1 MKRILPVMSPHLHIA
16 SALAALLLLLP
27 SVATADCRTGD
38 GAYPELRDCVDSA
51 LQRGLE
57 QLIRSHG
64 LWPRVEQDRL
74 TAAIADITD
83 PRWPRFAAVRGDQM
97 MYASSLPKVAILL
110 AAYARAEEDGA
121 EPDEALREDIRRM
134 IRYSDN
140 AAATRALDRIG
151 HQTVL
156 DVLQSPRLRLYD
168 PAQNGGLWVG
178 KDYASGPA
186 YQRDPIHNHVHG
198 ATATQ
203 VARFYYLLAT
213 GRLVNAA
220 HTGEIRALLGDPV
233 FRNKF
238 VRGLEARP
246 EAKLFRKTGTWRIF
260 HADGALVES
269 GDRRLIMVAIAHD
282 PQGGQWL
289 VALAA
294 PLYDLLMAR

>member
-1 MKRILPVMSPHLHIA
+1 MRIRRFGLG
-16 SALAALLLLLP
+16 LAALLVLLP
-27 SVATADCRTGD
+27 ALAAADNTAVE
-38 GAYPELRDCVDSA
+38 GAYPELRDCTDDA

-57 QLIRSHG
+57 GVIRAQG
-64 LWPRVEQDRL
+64 LWPRVEQDRF

-83 PRWPRFAAVRGDQM
+83 PRRPRFAAVRGDQM

-110 AAYARAEEDGA
+110 AAYARAEQDGS
-121 EPDEALREDIRRM
+121 EPDETLREDMRRM

-140 AAATRALDRIG
+140 AAATRALNQVG

-213 GRLVNAA
+213 GRLVNAV
-220 HTGEIRALLGDPV
+220 HTDEIRRLLGNPV

-282 PQGGQWL
+282 PHGGPWL
-289 VALAA
+289 VSLAA

>member
-1 MKRILPVMSPHLHIA
+1 MRIRRFGLG
-16 SALAALLLLLP
+16 LAALLALLP
-27 SVATADCRTGD
+27 ALSAADTSAVA
-38 GAYPELRDCVDSA
+38 GAYPELRDCTDDA

-57 QLIRSHG
+57 GVIRAQG
-64 LWPRVEQDRL
+64 LWPRVEQDRF

-83 PRWPRFAAVRGDQM
+83 PRRPRFAAVRGDQM

-110 AAYARAEEDGA
+110 AAYARAEQDGN
-121 EPDEALREDIRRM
+121 EPDETLREDMRRM

-140 AAATRALDRIG
+140 AAATRALNQVG

-213 GRLVNAA
+213 GRLVNAV
-220 HTGEIRALLGDPV
+220 HTDEIRRLLGNPV
-233 FRNKF
+233 FRNKY

-269 GDRRLIMVAIAHD
+269 GDRRLIMVAIAHH
-282 PQGGQWL
+282 PHGGQWL
-289 VALAA
+289 VSLAA

>member
-1 MKRILPVMSPHLHIA
+1 MFSARCIA
-16 SALAALLLLLP
+16 GLLVALLPLFP
-27 SVATADCRTGD
+27 AAAAADCRAID
-38 GAYPELRDCVDSA
+38 GNYPELRDCVDDA

-57 QLIRSHG
+57 AVVRGQG
-64 LWPRVEQDRL
+64 LWPKVERDRF
-74 TAAIADITD
+74 TVAIADITD
-83 PRWPRFAAVRGDQM
+83 PNHPRYAAVRGDQM
-97 MYASSLPKVAILL
+97 MYASSLPKIAILL
-110 AAYARAEEDGA
+110 AAYARAEVSGA
-121 EPDEALREDIRRM
+121 EPDDGLREDLRLM

-178 KDYASGPA
+178 KDFASGPS

-220 HTGEIRALLGDPV
+220 HTREIRGLLGDPV

-289 VALAA
+289 VSLAA

>member
-1 MKRILPVMSPHLHIA
+1 MNLFRRI
-16 SALAALLLLLP
+16 ALALVALLALASP
-27 SVATADCRTGD
+27 AAMADCHAQNGS
-38 GAYPELRDCVDSA
+38 YPELRECVDDP

-57 QLIRSHG
+57 RVIRAQG
-64 LWPRVEQDRL
+64 LWPRVEQDRF

-83 PRWPRFAAVRGDQM
+83 PQRPRFAAVRGDQM

-110 AAYARAEEDGA
+110 AAYVHAEEVGI
-121 EPDEALREDIRRM
+121 EPDETLREDMRRM

-140 AAATRALDRIG
+140 AAATRALEQIG

-186 YQRDPIHNHVHG
+186 YQRDPLHNHVHG
-198 ATATQ
+198 ATANQ
-203 VARFYYLLAT
+203 VARFFYLLAT
-213 GRLVNAA
+213 GRLVNPA
-220 HTGEIRALLGDPV
+220 HTGEIRALLGNPV

-238 VRGLEARP
+238 VRGLETRP

>member
-1 MKRILPVMSPHLHIA
+1 MIRFRIVAI
-16 SALAALLLLLP
+16 ALAAFLLLP
-27 SVATADCRTGD
+27 PVARAGCAAGD
-38 GAYPELRDCVDSA
+38 GGYPELRDCVDES

-57 QLIRSHG
+57 QLVRAHG
-64 LWPRVEQDRL
+64 LWPRVEQDRF

-83 PRWPRFAAVRGDQM
+83 PQHPRFAAVRGDQM

-110 AAYARAEEDGA
+110 AAFARAERDGT
-121 EPDEALREDIRRM
+121 EPDETLREDIRRM

-156 DVLQSPRLRLYD
+156 DVLQSPRLKLYD

-220 HTGEIRALLGDPV
+220 HTDEIRRLLGNPV

-269 GDRRLIMVAIAHD
+269 GERRLIMVAIAHD
-282 PQGGQWL
+282 PLGGQWL
-289 VALAA
+289 VSLAA

>member
-1 MKRILPVMSPHLHIA
+1 MTPARCI
-16 SALAALLLLLP
+16 AALLVALLP
-27 SVATADCRTGD
+27 LFPAAAAADCRSMD
-38 GAYPELRDCVDSA
+38 GNYPELRDCVDDA

-57 QLIRSHG
+57 AVVRGQG
-64 LWPRVEQDRL
+64 LWPRVERDRF
-74 TAAIADITD
+74 TVAIADITD
-83 PRWPRFAAVRGDQM
+83 PHHPRYAAVRGDQM

-110 AAYARAEEDGA
+110 AAYARAEEGGA
-121 EPDEALREDIRRM
+121 EPDDGLREDLRLM

-178 KDYASGPA
+178 KDFASGPA

-203 VARFYYLLAT
+203 VARFYYLLAS
-213 GRLVNAA
+213 GRLVNPA
-220 HTGEIRALLGDPV
+220 HTREIRRLLGDPV

-289 VALAA
+289 VSLAA

>member
-1 MKRILPVMSPHLHIA
+1 MIRLRPL
-16 SALAALLLLLP
+16 ALAAFLLLLP
-27 SVATADCRTGD
+27 AAAPAECAAGADG
-38 GAYPELRDCVDSA
+38 YPELRDCVDQP

-57 QLIRSHG
+57 RVIRAQG
-64 LWPRVEQDRL
+64 LWPRVEQDRFA
-74 TAAIADITD
+74 AAIADITD
-83 PRWPRFAAVRGDQM
+83 ARRPRFAAVRGDQM
-97 MYASSLPKVAILL
+97 MYASSLPKIAVLL
-110 AAYARAEEDGA
+110 AAYARAEEAGV
-121 EPDEALREDIRRM
+121 EPDEALAEDIRRM

-140 AAATRALDRIG
+140 AAATRAIERIG

-168 PAQNGGLWVG
+168 PAHNGGLWLG
-178 KDYASGPA
+178 KDYAQGPA

-220 HTGEIRALLGDPV
+220 HTEAIRQLLGNPV

-269 GDRRLIMVAIAHD
+269 GARRLIMVAIAHD
-282 PQGGQWL
+282 PAGGQWL

>member
-1 MKRILPVMSPHLHIA
+1 MIRFRNVAI
-16 SALAALLLLLP
+16 ALAASLLLLP
-27 SVATADCRTGD
+27 SVVQADCRAVD
-38 GAYPELRDCVDSA
+38 GAYPELRDCVDDA

-57 QLIRSHG
+57 QLVRAQG
-64 LWPRVEQDRL
+64 LQPRVDQDRF

-83 PRWPRFAAVRGDQM
+83 PQRPRFAAVRGDQM

-110 AAYARAEEDGA
+110 AAYARAEAGGA
-121 EPDEALREDIRRM
+121 EPDEVLREDLRLM
-134 IRYSDN
+134 IRHSDN
-140 AAATRALDRIG
+140 AAATRALNQVG
-151 HQTVL
+151 HQTVI
-156 DVLQSPRLRLYD
+156 DVLQSPRLKLYD

-198 ATATQ
+198 ATANQ

-213 GRLVNAA
+213 GRLVNPA
-220 HTGEIRALLGDPV
+220 HTSEMRALLGDPV

-238 VRGLEARP
+238 VRGLESRP

-260 HADGALVES
+260 HADGALVET
-269 GDRRLIMVAIAHD
+269 GDRRLIMVAIAHH
-282 PQGGQWL
+282 PLGGQWL
-289 VALAA
+289 VSLAA